1 MLNVLLYLNY
11 SFFALKKQ
19 NFLCSRGWSQ
29 VYDAPAS
36 AFLSAQI
43 IGFDTTRILTLSYL
57 IALIKLFHSTFYVM
71 IRAKLLLLTFTYK
84 EKEINPKDEGIKRA
98 F

>member
-43 IGFDTTRILTLSYL
+43 IGFDSDTTPILTLSYL
-57 IALIKLFHSTFYVM
+57 IALKALSFN
-71 IRAKLLLLTFTYK
+71 LLCNKSQVAFANLYLQR
-84 EKEINPKDEGIKRA
+84 KRNKS
-98 F
+98 

>member
-43 IGFDTTRILTLSYL
+43 IGFDTTPILTLSYL
-57 IALIKLFHSTFYVM
+57 TALKALSFN
-71 IRAKLLLLTFTYK
+71 LLCNKSQVAFANLYLQR
-84 EKEINPKDEGIKRA
+84 KRNKSYGLERWLRG
-98 F
+98 